1 MNVSALEEYGLR
13 CAVRLA
19 SLEAGKTLSA
29 PEIAEKEG
37 LSVEY
42 VSKFML
48 LLKRAELVRA
58 NRGINGG
65 FALAKPA
72 SEISLKAVF
81 EALAGKRQA
90 SGRLDDGFCKSFAG
104 KAHTCVRHESCSIRP
119 FWKILTSYVETFTQ
133 GMSLADLLKSESET
147 LSKTEAIAQRNVE
160 NIKRMRE
167 GSARAK
173 PALPTK
179 NLLESEQSV

>member
-19 SLEAGKTLSA
+19 ALPEGKTLSA

-48 LLKRAELVRA
+48 LLKRADLVKA

-65 FALAKPA
+65 FALSKAP
-72 SEISLKAVF
+72 SEISLQAVF
-81 EALAGKRQA
+81 EALAGKRT
-90 SGRLDDGFCKSFAG
+90 FAG
-104 KAHTCVRHESCSIRP
+104 VNSSQFDDEFCSSFSGKSDTCVRATSCSIRP
-119 FWKILTSYVETFTQ
+119 FWKILSNYIEAFTQ
-133 GMSLADLLKSESET
+133 EMTLADLLRPESET
-147 LSKTEAIAQRNVE
+147 LAKTESIARKNV
-160 NIKRMRE
+160 NNLR
-167 GSARAK
+167 S
-173 PALPTK
+173 PTI
-179 NLLESEQSV
+179 EATV